1 MPIKKSHQKT
11 KAHYLYMT
19 TGLLIQEIAEA
30 SRVTR
35 KTISKWIK
43 QEHWD
48 AQKRATYY
56 SSQQEIDHLYE
67 QTMKINEGIYAR
79 IDSGC
84 IATRDELERK
94 KVLLA
99 LIAGHQKNG
108 AAWRNVAPD
117 HDHNNKHMVDLN
129 ALGALERKNLEKR
142 KQAAEEDERKGP
154 GKRFSEE
161 ELHDYYTK
169 VAKLSFTADSEAA
182 EVGKDGKP
190 LAEDDPQRMKWEER
204 MRQGKRPF
212 KEDESGKESGEEQ
225 SGKECGER
233 NCGSESGKESGSG
246 EEKNSGGKESG
257 ERSGD
262 ENGGG
267 EKKSGRRSE
276 DGRSNDDLPDG
287 WTWMDMPEDED
298 V

>member
-19 TGLLIQEIAEA
+19 TGLLIQEIADA

-84 IATRDELERK
+84 IATKEELERK
-94 KVLLA
+94 KLLLA

-142 KQAAEEDERKGP
+142 KQAAEEDERLGP
-154 GKRFSEE
+154 GKRFSAE
-161 ELHDYYTK
+161 ELNEYYIK
-169 VAKLSFTADSEAA
+169 VANLKFAADSESA

-190 LAEDDPQRMKWEER
+190 LAEDDPQRLKWEAR

-212 KEDESGKESGEEQ
+212 VDDEEEEKGENGKESEER
-225 SGKECGER
+225 E
-233 NCGSESGKESGSG
+233 
-246 EEKNSGGKESG
+246 
-257 ERSGD
+257 D
-262 ENGGG
+262 VENGEG
-267 EKKSGRRSE
+267 ESGRRSE
-276 DGRSNDDLPDG
+276 DGRSNDDLPEG
-287 WTWMDMPEDED
+287 WTWMDMPEDEE
-298 V
+298 